1 MNCMKQLAL
10 FFFPVAFFC
19 VTEANAQT
27 IFRIKPNASCPDYTE
42 KYKEGYCKAF
52 VTNKFTGA
60 YLDGSCPIGSAPV
73 GEGYCMFD
81 Y

>member
-1 MNCMKQLAL
+1 MKKLAL
-10 FFFPVAFFC
+10 LFLAMAFFPV
-19 VTEANAQT
+19 TEAHAQT
-27 IFRIKPNASCPDYTE
+27 IFRINPDANCPDYTE

-60 YLDGSCPIGSAPV
+60 YVDGSCPIGSAPV
-73 GEGYCMFD
+73 GEGYCMFN

>member
-1 MNCMKQLAL
+1 MKKLAL
-10 FFFPVAFFC
+10 LFLAMAFFPVTGAH
-19 VTEANAQT
+19 AQT
-27 IFRIKPNASCPDYTE
+27 IFRINPDANCPDYTE

-60 YLDGSCPIGSAPV
+60 YVDGSCPIGSAPV
-73 GEGYCMFD
+73 GEGYCMFN